1 LRRKEEKSEEKRT
14 TTQTKNEKSKFF
26 HVVRLHFIRAPKAV
40 VEGKRGVNAER
51 KREKERDRQRETFI
65 IASGG
70 FRRFLSFFLSERQQE
85 EEETKEKNTREFLIT
100 LDVGEAPGREKRR
113 GSQHHFRERK
123 RNDEYSRKQ
132 SKRYKRPARKKRR
145 RRQQQ
150 RRENGVEHDGNAID
164 FYRLE
169 SHVLGP
175 LEFRRR

>member
-1 LRRKEEKSEEKRT
+1 VRKKRT
-14 TTQTKNEKSKFF
+14 KTQTKKNEKSKFF

-40 VEGKRGVNAER
+40 VEGERVN
-51 KREKERDRQRETFI
+51 KREKEREGERQTERDFYYRERWFST
-65 IASGG
+65 G
-70 FRRFLSFFLSERQQE
+70 LSFFLSERQQE

>member
-1 LRRKEEKSEEKRT
+1 LRKKGRHKKKRKIKIFSHRASSLHSSAKS
-14 TTQTKNEKSKFF
+14 S
-26 HVVRLHFIRAPKAV
+26 
-40 VEGKRGVNAER
+40 GGRGTREHG
-51 KREKERDRQRETFI
+51 EKEREGERQTERDFYCEWWFST
-65 IASGG
+65 
-70 FRRFLSFFLSERQQE
+70 LSFFLSEQQE
-85 EEETKEKNTREFLIT
+85 EEETKEKNTREILIT

-123 RNDEYSRKQ
+123 RYDEYSRKQ

-150 RRENGVEHDGNAID
+150 RRENSVEHDGNAID

-175 LEFRRR
+175 LEFR